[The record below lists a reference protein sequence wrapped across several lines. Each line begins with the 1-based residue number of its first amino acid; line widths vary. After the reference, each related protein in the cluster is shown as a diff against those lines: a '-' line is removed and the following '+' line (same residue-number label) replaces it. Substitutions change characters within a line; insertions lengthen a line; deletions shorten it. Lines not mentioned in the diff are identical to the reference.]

1 MAKSRKYFRKHNRT
15 HKKYKKNK
23 KYNKTYKNLHIRK
36 NNKNYK
42 NKKLNKS
49 KKYNLRGGGDF
60 FQGLVNSWRG
70 TEHNINHLM
79 NNWAGRPTPPGPLPT
94 DQPELIRTTPRY
106 FNMPNLSRFNEG
118 ADLRVSNM
126 LQ

>member
-1 MAKSRKYFRKHNRT
+1 MAKSRKYFRKH
-15 HKKYKKNK
+15 YKKHNRKHNKTHK
-23 KYNKTYKNLHIRK
+23 KYNKTYKNLHKR
-36 NNKNYK
+36 K
-42 NKKLNKS
+42 NKKNKS

-126 LQ
+126 LQQ